1 MFLVEHYYGNRAA
14 APLRLTSPRSGTGK
28 LTFYLDY
35 SSPWSYLAAMQL
47 EKFLLSLHPM
57 KINIEYVPTHQGALF
72 REIETPMVGRM
83 LKLLH
88 LLLALILGNSTRT
101 QTSVFDDRHT
111 RLGQLSWHNIAVAF
125 NISNTYSTATKSDY
139 C

>member
-1 MFLVEHYYGNRAA
+1 MFLVEHYYGNKAA
-14 APLRLTSPRSGTGK
+14 APLRLANPRPGTGK

-57 KINIEYVPTHQGALF
+57 KVTTEYVPTHQGALF
-72 REIETPMVGRM
+72 REIGTTMVARM

-88 LLLALILGNSTRT
+88 LLLACRRQHQNTN
-101 QTSVFDDRHT
+101 V
-111 RLGQLSWHNIAVAF
+111 NI
-125 NISNTYSTATKSDY
+125 
-139 C
+139 